1 MEYVR
6 EAKDLVRKKAEAEA
20 QDKKLR
26 EDLVQPT
33 RELSEANAQLSDL
46 KDKLRLCYETLDVL
60 KTIADPEEMQSEP
73 LQAEVIEDGD

>member
-1 MEYVR
+1 MDYVR

-26 EDLVQPT
+26 EELVQPT

-60 KTIADPEEMQSEP
+60 KTITDPEDVKSEP

>member
-73 LQAEVIEDGD
+73 LQAEVIEDDD